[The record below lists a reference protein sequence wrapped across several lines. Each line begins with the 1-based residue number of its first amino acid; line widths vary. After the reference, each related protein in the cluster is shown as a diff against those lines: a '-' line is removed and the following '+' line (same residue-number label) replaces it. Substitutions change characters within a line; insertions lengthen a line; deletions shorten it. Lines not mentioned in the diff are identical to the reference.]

1 MTVYNTTGG
10 KAMDQGWTRRDWIKG
25 MGMAAMAVGL
35 DGVTSLDAVAHAAQ
49 GGMPGECKLPPLPY
63 AEDALE
69 PYIDRETLKIHHGK
83 HHAAYVNGFNRALKE
98 LQKAREAG
106 DYGLIKH
113 WSKELA
119 FHGSGHVLHSLY
131 WAGMSP
137 KGGEPKG
144 ELLEA
149 MGKSF
154 GGLEPFKRQFMEAT
168 KAVEASGWGVLA
180 YEPYMGYLVVL
191 QAEKHQ
197 DLTLWGALPLLV
209 CDAWEHAYYLKYQ
222 NRRAEYV
229 ENFMKIINWREVE
242 RRYAQVKGLRLVGS
256 KQ

>member
-1 MTVYNTTGG
+1 ME
-10 KAMDQGWTRRDWIKG
+10 QGWTRRDWMKG

-35 DGVTSLDAVAHAAQ
+35 DGLSFSGNPAYAAQ
-49 GGMPGECKLPPLPY
+49 AVKPGECKLPPLPY

-69 PYIDRETLKIHHGK
+69 PYIDRETLRLHHGK
-83 HHAAYVNGFNRALKE
+83 HHAAYVKGFNTAMEE
-98 LQKAREAG
+98 LDKARAAG
-106 DYGLIKH
+106 DYRLIKH
-113 WSKELA
+113 WSKEFA
-119 FHGSGHVLHSLY
+119 FHSSGHVLHSLY

-149 MGKSF
+149 MGRSF
-154 GGLEPFKRQFMEAT
+154 GGVEPCKTQFVEAT

-180 YEPYMGYLVVL
+180 YEPYMGHLVVL

-209 CDAWEHAYYLKYQ
+209 CDVWEHAYYLKYQ

-229 ENFMKIINWREVE
+229 ENFMKIVNWPEVE

-256 KQ
+256 KK

>member
-1 MTVYNTTGG
+1 ME
-10 KAMDQGWTRRDWIKG
+10 QEWTRRDWMKG
-25 MGMAAMAVGL
+25 LGMAALALGVDGL
-35 DGVTSLDAVAHAAQ
+35 SFSGNPAHAAEAA
-49 GGMPGECKLPPLPY
+49 GTGECKLPPLPY

-69 PYIDRETLKIHHGK
+69 PYIDRETLRLHHGK
-83 HHAAYVNGFNRALKE
+83 HHAAYVKGFNTAMEE
-98 LQKAREAG
+98 LDKARVTG
-106 DYGLIKH
+106 DYRLIKH
-113 WSKELA
+113 WSKEFA

-149 MGKSF
+149 MRKSF
-154 GGLEPFKRQFMEAT
+154 GGMEQCKAQFAEAT

-180 YEPYMGYLVVL
+180 YEPYMGHLMVL

-229 ENFMKIINWREVE
+229 ENFMKIVNWPEVE
-242 RRYAQVKGLRLVGS
+242 RRYGQVKGLRFVGN